1 MELQRCTPWIEQR
14 DASEYCTSMD
24 QYIYLSDSWHCMPGR
39 DLIRSSSALITS
51 HVCPGN
57 ARGARSCHR
66 TLSLDAHANTEHP
79 KNHKKM
85 LKIFIIWLAHVYT
98 YSIGSTGA
106 PHCPALGTN
115 DAFSFGAL
123 VRLFSIRWLED
134 HHFGFTKTVTV
145 QKD

>member
-1 MELQRCTPWIEQR
+1 
-14 DASEYCTSMD
+14 
-24 QYIYLSDSWHCMPGR
+24 
-39 DLIRSSSALITS
+39 
-51 HVCPGN
+51 
-57 ARGARSCHR
+57 
-66 TLSLDAHANTEHP
+66 
-79 KNHKKM
+79 M

-145 QKD
+145 QKDWWVDAIHSYLILAGYFGFPFSFIQATLHQMPKPCMMANDFGSVCIRGTLCHLLEHMLQLGSLTKFDSFFTDR

>member
-1 MELQRCTPWIEQR
+1 MYVQATHEELGAATVPSLSMRTRTRNTPKI
-14 DASEYCTSMD
+14 
-24 QYIYLSDSWHCMPGR
+24 IK
-39 DLIRSSSALITS
+39 
-51 HVCPGN
+51 N
-57 ARGARSCHR
+57 AENLH
-66 TLSLDAHANTEHP
+66 N
-79 KNHKKM
+79 M
-85 LKIFIIWLAHVYT
+85 VAHVYT